1 MLILILINGI
11 SVLQSLADFYT
22 YIYTEKMQTP
32 KYVDTVVCDM
42 YIVII
47 YIDIYANLTDRY
59 E

>member
-22 YIYTEKMQTP
+22 YIYTEKM
-32 KYVDTVVCDM
+32 YVDTVVCDM

-59 E
+59 EW